1 MKKGLFLWIVLDMIL
16 IIFINSLTLVGAL
29 GVSSSYGP
37 GRPFEIYAGETKTIF
52 LFLQNQEDFD
62 MRARASVIEGFDI
75 ASLVG
80 ETEYLIPA
88 KTKGIEVS
96 LKIKIPRNAK
106 VGDKYLIKI
115 GFRQVSVEEE
125 GMVQL
130 AVETG
135 SSFDVLVIEE
145 LEVEKD
151 VMKKNIIWIILGI
164 LIIIILVVVIRFIFK
179 RKQAFSKPV
188 SEF

>member
-1 MKKGLFLWIVLDMIL
+1 MKNDLFLWIVLDMIL

-37 GRPFEIYAGETKTIF
+37 GRPFEMYAGETKTIS

-62 MRARASVIEGFDI
+62 IRARASVIEGFDI
-75 ASLVG
+75 VNLVD

-106 VGDKYLIKI
+106 VGDKYPVKI
-115 GFRQVSVEEE
+115 GFTQVPVEGG

-135 SSFDVLVIEE
+135 SSFDILVIEE
-145 LEVEKD
+145 LEVEKG
-151 VMKKNIIWIILGI
+151 VIRKNIIWIILGV
-164 LIIIILVVVIRFIFK
+164 LVVIILVVIIKFILK

>member
-1 MKKGLFLWIVLDMIL
+1 MKNDLFLWIVLDMVL
-16 IIFINSLTLVGAL
+16 IIFVNSLTLVGAL

-37 GRPFEIYAGETKTIF
+37 GRPFEMYAGETKTIS

-75 ASLVG
+75 VNLVD

-106 VGDKYLIKI
+106 VGDKYPVKI
-115 GFRQVSVEEE
+115 GFTQVSVEK
-125 GMVQL
+125 GRMVQL

-135 SSFDVLVIEE
+135 SSFDVLVIEK
-145 LEVEKD
+145 LEI
-151 VMKKNIIWIILGI
+151 KKGIIFVILGI
-164 LIIIILVVVIRFIFK
+164 VILVIIVLVVVIKFILK
-179 RKQAFSKPV
+179 EKQAFSKPV

>member
-1 MKKGLFLWIVLDMIL
+1 MKNGLFLWIVLGMIL
-16 IIFINSLTLVGAL
+16 IIFINSFLVGAL

-37 GRPFEIYAGETKTIF
+37 GRPFEVYAGETKTIS

-75 ASLVG
+75 ANLVD

-96 LKIKIPRNAK
+96 LKIKIPRSAK
-106 VGDKYLIKI
+106 VGERYPVKI
-115 GFRQVSVEEE
+115 GFTQISVEKE

-145 LEVEKD
+145 LEVKKE
-151 VMKKNIIWIILGI
+151 VIKKNIIWIILGI
-164 LIIIILVVVIRFIFK
+164 LVIIILVVVIRFILK
-179 RKQAFSKPV
+179 EKQAFSEP
-188 SEF
+188 SM